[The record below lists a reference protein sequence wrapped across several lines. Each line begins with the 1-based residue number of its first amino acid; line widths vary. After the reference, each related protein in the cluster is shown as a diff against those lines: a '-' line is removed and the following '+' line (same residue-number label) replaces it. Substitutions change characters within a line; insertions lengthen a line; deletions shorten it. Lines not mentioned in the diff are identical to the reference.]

1 MASSECKENVG
12 KGIVSFPCT
21 LPKDHEGPHY
31 AVENQP
37 SVSARAAWKK
47 ENTPLPHPG
56 AESLGV
62 FQGPPKTSQD
72 GLMEPGAMTTR
83 DTSEH
88 GVGIVHR
95 TKERPTFWSESQVKV
110 RSEAPEAPVVPS
122 VPTKQREGDQ
132 PLPTVH
138 EGHESVQDLVIDDIL
153 ERKQV
158 GIQRYGTPLQ
168 TFNDRDVDLDL
179 YEELLDATM
188 YARQR
193 LAERRLMLETLM
205 DVISEIETRLGSL
218 PITLEDNLAILYRGL
233 YTV

>member
-1 MASSECKENVG
+1 MAECKENVG
-12 KGIVSFPCT
+12 RGIVSFPCT
-21 LPKDHEGPHY
+21 LQKDHEGPHY

-37 SVSARAAWKK
+37 SVTARTTWLK

-56 AESLGV
+56 AEPLSA
-62 FQGPPKTSQD
+62 FQGPPKSSQS

-88 GVGIVHR
+88 GGGIVHT
-95 TKERPTFWSESQVKV
+95 TKERPTFWAESQVTA
-110 RSEAPEAPVVPS
+110 RREARETPEASS

-138 EGHESVQDLVIDDIL
+138 EGQESVQDLVVDDIL

-158 GIQRYGTPLQ
+158 GIERYGTPLQ

-179 YEELLDATM
+179 YEELLDSTM

-193 LAERRLMLETLM
+193 LSERRIMFDALRG
-205 DVISEIETRLGSL
+205 VISEIETRLGSL
-218 PITLEDNLAILYRGL
+218 PVTLEDNLSVLYRGL